1 MDVPEESALHPA
13 VVMQRV
19 IARVGTAAHT
29 VVGALMFL
37 HAWHAGLVPWP
48 SSAMR
53 VRQIYRANPI
63 IGARDGADRNGL
75 PA

>member
-1 MDVPEESALHPA
+1 MDVSQKSTLYPVA
-13 VVMQRV
+13 VTQRV
-19 IARVGTAAHT
+19 IDRVGVGDHT
-29 VVGALMFL
+29 VVGDLMFL

-48 SSAMR
+48 SSTMR

-63 IGARDGADRNGL
+63 VAARDGTDRNEL